1 MGVLVDRV
9 GRQNMRQSRVMF
21 SALSVLAL
29 WYDAP
34 RARFLAFSV
43 FYGAYAGGYNALLP
57 TTITDVFGVQ
67 NYAAVNGVIYFIRGI
82 GMLFGAPV
90 AGAIL
95 GSHSRSASM
104 LGSSMN
110 LRKRYHEVVW
120 FDGILLIGATFCV
133 AYLRWPDARN
143 EGRWVWKA

>member
-1 MGVLVDRV
+1 
-9 GRQNMRQSRVMF
+9 MF

-67 NYAAVNGVIYFIRGI
+67 NYAAVNSVIYFIRGI
-82 GMLFGAPV
+82 GTLFGAPV
-90 AGAIL
+90 AGIIL
-95 GSHSRSASM
+95 GSHSRSASVAGI
-104 LGSSMN
+104 LGSSMD
-110 LRKRYHEVVW
+110 LRRRYNEVVL
-120 FDGILLIGATFCV
+120 FDGILLVGATFCV
-133 AYLRWPDARN
+133 GYVRWLDARDK
-143 EGRWVWKA
+143 GRWVWRA